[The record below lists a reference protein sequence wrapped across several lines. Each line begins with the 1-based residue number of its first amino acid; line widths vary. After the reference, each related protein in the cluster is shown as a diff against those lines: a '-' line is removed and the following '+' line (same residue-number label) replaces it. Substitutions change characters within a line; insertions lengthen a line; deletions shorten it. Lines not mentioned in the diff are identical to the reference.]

1 MNLQELHKK
10 YSANKVYSYM
20 SRYEELFK
28 DLKDREIRLLELG
41 IWKGGSLRMWRDYFS
56 KGKITGFDRN
66 NKWMI
71 TNEPRIS
78 TLCIDQ
84 KDIPNIG
91 EETFFDFDIII
102 DDMSHVGSLTKQS
115 FNYLF
120 HKHLKRGGIYVIEDW
135 QTGYRDKKVIN
146 GQMFDYEGKVYTGEN
161 HTAGMVGFIKELID
175 ELGISYI
182 TDKRYGNGQPY
193 KESTIDKIIIKKG
206 IVFVYKK

>member
-10 YSANKVYSYM
+10 YDANKVYSYM

-41 IWKGGSLRMWRDYFS
+41 IWKGDSLRMWRDYFS
-56 KGKITGFDRN
+56 KGKIAGFDRN
-66 NKWMI
+66 PKWMI

-102 DDMSHVGSLTKQS
+102 DDMSHIGSLTKKS
-115 FNYLF
+115 F
-120 HKHLKRGGIYVIEDW
+120 KHLFDNNLKPGGIYVIEDW
-135 QTGYRDKKVIN
+135 LTGYYPPDKN
-146 GQMFDYEGKVYTGEN
+146 YEGTVYVEGVN
-161 HTAGMVGFIKELID
+161 HLSGMVGFVKELID
-175 ELGISYI
+175 DLAR
-182 TDKRYGNGQPY
+182 K
-193 KESTIDKIIIKKG
+193 KTIDKIIYFEG
-206 IVFVYKK
+206 MVFVYKK